1 MMRTHTTAMA
11 ACPGGINMTSDDPFL
26 RDDNGHAITQ
36 VHNEV
41 VIAYAAALQL
51 IKMLHQPSVED
62 IVPWCDTCDRQ
73 SPCATLD
80 AVTMA
85 LTTEAR

>member
-11 ACPGGINMTSDDPFL
+11 ACPGDLHMTSDDRWL
-26 RDDNGHAITQ
+26 RDDNGHAITH
-36 VHNEV
+36 VHNDV
-41 VIAYAAALQL
+41 VIAYASAIQL
-51 IKMLHQPSVED
+51 IKLLHQPNVER
-62 IVPWCDTCDRQ
+62 IVPWCDTCNAPA
-73 SPCATLD
+73 PCATLD